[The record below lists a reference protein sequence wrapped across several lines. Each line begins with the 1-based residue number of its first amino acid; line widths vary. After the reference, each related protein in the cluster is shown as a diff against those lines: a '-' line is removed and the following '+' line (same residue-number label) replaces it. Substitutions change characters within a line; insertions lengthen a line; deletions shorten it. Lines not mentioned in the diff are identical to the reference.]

1 MLETDFS
8 LLVGLSVAVTV
19 FLLVTLSSIRLLR
32 RKGRSPSVYTM
43 TNLSEFA
50 CRAQQACRQFIYVL
64 SSKGYRGR
72 NIFIARERDLY
83 IYHVDL
89 LAHSQINEMRTRTSL
104 NVFVGGVKTLP
115 T

>member
-50 CRAQQACRQFIYVL
+50 C
-64 SSKGYRGR
+64 
-72 NIFIARERDLY
+72 
-83 IYHVDL
+83 
-89 LAHSQINEMRTRTSL
+89 
-104 NVFVGGVKTLP
+104 
-115 T
+115 